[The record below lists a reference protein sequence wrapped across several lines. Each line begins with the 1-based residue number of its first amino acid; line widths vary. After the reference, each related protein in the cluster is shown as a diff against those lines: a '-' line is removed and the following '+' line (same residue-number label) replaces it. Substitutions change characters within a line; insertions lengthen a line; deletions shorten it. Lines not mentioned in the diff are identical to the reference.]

1 MSLRKELAF
10 FSLIVLFGVAV
21 SVVAYTVNSSNPWS
35 LAVRLFALNG
45 FIALSIATIMAAFLK
60 EVTLFFKKPFTRIHH
75 YFAAAGLV
83 LITLHP
89 IALAIR
95 FLNPAVFVPN
105 FNSLYDFLFFGG
117 RPALILIFVAF
128 VAVLL
133 RRKMVR
139 YWRWF
144 HALMYV
150 ALFLGVVHANL
161 SGTDFA
167 NLAVLVIFNGLFAAS
182 VAAFVLKRWQ
192 FYRLKK
198 QRKKNAERQ
207 PEKHLKNSCV

>member
-10 FSLIVLFGVAV
+10 FSVILLLGVVV
-21 SVVAYTVNSSNPWS
+21 SIVAYTVNSSNPWN

-89 IALAIR
+89 LTIAIR
-95 FLNPAVFVPN
+95 FFNPAVFVPN
-105 FNSLYDFLFFGG
+105 FNSLYDFLYFGG

-133 RRKMVR
+133 RRKMLR

-161 SGTDFA
+161 SGTDFG
-167 NLAVLVIFNGLFAAS
+167 NLAILIVFNGLFAATL
-182 VAAFVLKRWQ
+182 VAFGLKRWQ
-192 FYRLKK
+192 SYRMKARAK
-198 QRKKNAERQ
+198 IANK
-207 PEKHLKNSCV
+207 